1 MGQQQR
7 RLALVVLGLLLAA
20 GPLFA
25 HHGAAS
31 FDTETRLTLTGT
43 VISWTWSNPHCFL
56 RFDAED
62 ETGTVRRWMVETQ
75 NPTDM
80 TRRGWTRTSFRPG
93 DEVVVTVEPLKNGT
107 PVGRILSVV
116 LPNGQTLTARGAA
129 PGVQPVP
136 EG

>member
-1 MGQQQR
+1 VGQQQR
-7 RLALVVLGLLLAA
+7 RIALVVAGFLLAA
-20 GPLFA
+20 GPAFA
-25 HHGAAS
+25 HHGTAS
-31 FDTETRLTLTGT
+31 FDTEARLTLTGT
-43 VISWTWSNPHCFL
+43 VTSWTWSNPHCFL

-62 ETGTVRRWMVETQ
+62 ETGTVTSWMVETQ

-80 TRRGWTRTSFRPG
+80 TRRGWTRTAFRPG

-107 PVGRILSVV
+107 PVGRIRSVV
-116 LPNGQTLTARGAA
+116 LPNGQTLVAMGAA